1 MVTMG
6 DVAARAGVSQATV
19 SFVLGGTSDRLK
31 ISPQTRERVLEVARE
46 LGYQRNQ
53 FARAMVTGKSRIIGV
68 LTAPSSGENIIHIMT
83 GAMEAT
89 SQNDYLLKVLH
100 LAYAGIDEATIA
112 RCLAWRLAG
121 ALIVGLSEESHRLLN
136 DAFRENKIPVAL
148 IDNVPPL
155 EWGVRVRSNDEQGIG
170 QVISHLTGLGH
181 RRIAFMGGRRG
192 PLSEWRERSFR
203 AALAD
208 AGLSAPE
215 HWIRHSSW
223 GDQTVMETEIR
234 ALFAES
240 GQDLPT
246 AVVCS
251 ADTVALVTLRI
262 ARSLGLR
269 LPADLSVTGY
279 SNGSLSEFVDPPLT
293 TVDQAFHEMG
303 RIAASQVIGFAE
315 NADAE
320 NSDTEVLQRYE
331 NATRGDIQIPT
342 RLIER
347 GSTAPPPASGKHW
360 KGEYGFED
368 SV

>member
-6 DVAARAGVSQATV
+6 DVAAKAGVSQATV

-68 LTAPSSGENIIHIMT
+68 LTAPSSGENIINIMT

-100 LAYAGIDEATIA
+100 LAYTGIDDATIA

-121 ALIVGLSEESHRLLN
+121 ALIVGLSEESHGRLN

-148 IDNVPPL
+148 LDNVPPL
-155 EWGVRVRSNDEQGIG
+155 EWGVRVRSDDEQGIR
-170 QVISHLTGLGH
+170 QVVSHLTGLGH
-181 RRIAFMGGRRG
+181 RRIAFMGGRPG
-192 PLSEWRERSFR
+192 LLSEWRERSFR
-203 AALAD
+203 AAMTD

-223 GDQTVMETEIR
+223 GDQTIMEAETR
-234 ALFAES
+234 ALFEQS
-240 GQDLPT
+240 GHNLPT

-251 ADTVALVTLRI
+251 ADTVALVVLRI

-269 LPADLSVTGY
+269 LPTDLSVTGY

-293 TVDQAFHEMG
+293 TVDQAFHDMG
-303 RIAASQVIGFAE
+303 RIAALQVVGFAE
-315 NADAE
+315 SAAAE
-320 NSDTEVLQRYE
+320 SSDTEVLSSYE
-331 NATRGDIQIPT
+331 SAAHQDIKIPT

-347 GSTAPPPASGKHW
+347 GSTAPPPA
-360 KGEYGFED
+360 ERNQA
-368 SV
+368 

>member
-19 SFVLGGTSDRLK
+19 SFVLGGTSDKLK

-68 LTAPSSGENIIHIMT
+68 LTAPHSGENIINILT

-100 LAYAGIDEATIA
+100 LSYDGVDDATIA

-121 ALIVGLSEESHRLLN
+121 ALIVGLSEEAHSRLN
-136 DAFRENKIPVAL
+136 VAFYENKIPVAL

-155 EWGVRVRSNDEQGIG
+155 EWGVRVRSDDEQGIR
-170 QVISHLTGLGH
+170 QVMSHLTALGH
-181 RRIAFMGGRRG
+181 RRIAFVGGRRG
-192 PLSEWRERSFR
+192 SLSEWRERSFR

-208 AGLSAPE
+208 AGLSAPA

-223 GDQTVMETEIR
+223 GDQKIMEAEVR
-234 ALFAES
+234 ALFEES
-240 GQDLPT
+240 KGMLPT
-246 AVVCS
+246 AVICS
-251 ADTVALVTLRI
+251 ADTVALVVLRI

-279 SNGSLSEFVDPPLT
+279 SNGALSEFVDPPLT
-293 TVDQAFHEMG
+293 TIDQAFHEMG
-303 RIAASQVIGFAE
+303 RLAALEVIGCAE
-315 NADAE
+315 S
-320 NSDTEVLQRYE
+320 SDGESSDGESRKPNE
-331 NATRGDIQIPT
+331 MIAHRDIQIPT

-347 GSTAPPPASGKHW
+347 GSTAPPPAEK
-360 KGEYGFED
+360 EEA
-368 SV
+368 